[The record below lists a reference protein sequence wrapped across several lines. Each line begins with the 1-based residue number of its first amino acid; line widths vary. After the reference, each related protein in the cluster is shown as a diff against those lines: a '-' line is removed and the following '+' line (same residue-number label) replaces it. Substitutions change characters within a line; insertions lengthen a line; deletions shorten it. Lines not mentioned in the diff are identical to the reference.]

1 LAASKL
7 MNVLTG
13 VLRRDEE
20 LLGAALGK
28 AQHLIQQIGRRHT
41 DGILLD
47 VLLSRLDP
55 QAPKSRL

>member
-1 LAASKL
+1 